1 MKFIFLLALFFIG
14 SAFAASFPVSIVKV
28 NCEASERCVDRR
40 NRFENLVGEYRSL
53 IHLKDTL
60 KIMASDGGYRSFSYV
75 INRIDA
81 SNELVIDLE
90 LKPIIKEINVGFTD
104 KNLEADAV
112 QLMTIKEGEAF
123 EIQRLQESIA
133 YLQKRLEGLG
143 YPDNKVEYDVNESV
157 SEVKI
162 NTVVTLGEARIF
174 KGTRSNATSP
184 FVRDYLERK
193 FVYLYNKPF
202 DFTRFKLQLDDAQ
215 KELFAYGYFLLNLE
229 INPIM
234 KGHRVTLELDVNNDR
249 PFAFDFQNLKKEARD
264 VLHAIVS
271 DLFRKY
277 KRPLTESV
285 LKQSLVEHYRN
296 KALLMPVITVE
307 TERYKNSY
315 QEEMTVY
322 RISIMEGEKTRM
334 DQVTFTG
341 SSFYKPEKLR
351 KLFDREAFELASAG
365 FYDEEYLNYFAGFL
379 RNRYVQ
385 NGFVQ
390 VKVQDPIKNIDQD
403 KQHATI
409 DYIISEGPRAY
420 VRSISFEGIPTEFE
434 APILKLW
441 KNQVSRAFNP
451 IALVEDF
458 KKVATF
464 LQENGFYFAEILNA
478 DEENAV
484 TYSRSG
490 TDVDIRLA
498 VKPGPILRLNRVI
511 LIGNNKTRNRVIM
524 KKVPLETGDLIT
536 PTKTRDIES
545 ALSST
550 GLFNSVTVTPLRNKA
565 KNATTDLIIKMSE
578 RDFGLVE
585 IAPGFRTDIGLKLT
599 GTISY
604 LNIAGR
610 NMSITLRSQINQR
623 LSYQSF
629 DKRRRQEHKSL
640 LEYLNN
646 VTFNMGDI
654 FDTKIDYSAGFTVQ
668 RKRFYSFDADIIR
681 INNTFTRDLTKKLS
695 SSIRHQFERIKQWDA
710 TQPKD
715 NVELDIGAITPSLT
729 FDLRN
734 SQVNPVSGAFFN
746 LSCEFANPYFGSQN
760 KPDLTIDYYKLISR
774 NRFYIP
780 LKRGTIAI
788 SMVAGLQ
795 ENLARGYVR
804 DANGNPVEIQE
815 TVKGQVYDT
824 RKQTVGYIPNIKVFR
839 LTGMDIVRGFSD
851 EEINKLPDRRD
862 ISDTRVQNK
871 AYLALMKIEPRFFV
885 NDSLM
890 TGVFLDAGRVYV
902 DQVNFGEL
910 RSSAGITFKIVTP
923 VGTLDFD
930 YGFKL
935 LRKRNLDGRLEDPG
949 RFHVSI
955 GFF

>member
-1 MKFIFLLALFFIG
+1 
-14 SAFAASFPVSIVKV
+14 
-28 NCEASERCVDRR
+28 
-40 NRFENLVGEYRSL
+40 
-53 IHLKDTL
+53 
-60 KIMASDGGYRSFSYV
+60 
-75 INRIDA
+75 
-81 SNELVIDLE
+81 
-90 LKPIIKEINVGFTD
+90 
-104 KNLEADAV
+104 
-112 QLMTIKEGEAF
+112 
-123 EIQRLQESIA
+123 
-133 YLQKRLEGLG
+133 
-143 YPDNKVEYDVNESV
+143 
-157 SEVKI
+157 
-162 NTVVTLGEARIF
+162 
-174 KGTRSNATSP
+174 
-184 FVRDYLERK
+184 
-193 FVYLYNKPF
+193 
-202 DFTRFKLQLDDAQ
+202 
-215 KELFAYGYFLLNLE
+215 
-229 INPIM
+229 
-234 KGHRVTLELDVNNDR
+234 
-249 PFAFDFQNLKKEARD
+249 
-264 VLHAIVS
+264 
-271 DLFRKY
+271 
-277 KRPLTESV
+277 
-285 LKQSLVEHYRN
+285 
-296 KALLMPVITVE
+296 MPAITVE

-322 RISIMEGEKTRM
+322 RISINEGDKTRM

-341 SSFYKPEKLR
+341 SSFYKTDKLK
-351 KLFDREAFELASAG
+351 KLFEKEAFELASAG
-365 FYDEEYLNYFAGFL
+365 YYDEEYLNYFAGSL

-403 KQHATI
+403 KKHATI

-420 VRSISFEGIPTEFE
+420 IRSISFEGIPPEFE

-451 IALVEDF
+451 VALSEDF
-458 KKVATF
+458 KKVSTY
-464 LQENGFYFAEILNA
+464 LQENGYYFAEIINA

-490 TDVDIRLA
+490 TDVDVHLA
-498 VKPGPILRLNRVI
+498 VKPGPVLRLNRVI
-511 LIGNNKTRNRVIM
+511 LIGNSKTRNRVIM
-524 KKVPLETGDLIT
+524 KKVPLEPGDLIT
-536 PTKTRDIES
+536 PSKTRDIES

-550 GLFNSVTVTPLRNKA
+550 GLFNAVTVTPLRNKA
-565 KNATTDLIIKMSE
+565 KNAATDLVIKMSE

-599 GTISY
+599 GTVSY
-604 LNIAGR
+604 LNIGGR

-629 DKRRRQEHKSL
+629 DKRRRQEHRSL

-654 FDTKIDYSAGFTVQ
+654 FDTKIDYSAGLTVQ

-681 INNTFTRDLTKKLS
+681 INNTFTRDITKKLT

-729 FDLRN
+729 YDLRS
-734 SQVNPVSGAFFN
+734 SQVNPVAGAFFN

-760 KPDLTIDYYKLISR
+760 KPELAINYYKLISR

-795 ENLARGYVR
+795 ENMAKSLVR
-804 DANGNPVEIQE
+804 DANGNPIEIQE
-815 TVKGQVYDT
+815 TVKGGTQVYDT
-824 RKQTVGYIPNIKVFR
+824 KKQTQGYIPNIKVFR

-862 ISDTRVQNK
+862 ISDTRVQDK

-902 DQVNFGEL
+902 DQVNLGEL

-930 YGFKL
+930 YGIKL